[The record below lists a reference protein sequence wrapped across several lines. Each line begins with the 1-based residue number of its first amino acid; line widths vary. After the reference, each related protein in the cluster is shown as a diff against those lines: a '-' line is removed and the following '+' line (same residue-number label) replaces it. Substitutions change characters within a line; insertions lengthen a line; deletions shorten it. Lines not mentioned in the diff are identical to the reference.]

1 MAPVQTVVLGH
12 YDQKKLKDLKKL
24 LTDASLDVFST
35 SDGESVVQLAA
46 EHKPDLIL
54 IDVLMPGINGFEICR
69 EVKASFDKK
78 YLPVLLMTDR
88 EDAYSRGRGRYVG
101 ADDILE
107 YPLTA
112 QKVEEILHYPF
123 EDMDSTGK
131 VLSGEKRGKHD
142 RLVSSVVRDGAPIRP
157 DGLVARITDPL
168 TGLCNKAYMNL
179 KMEEEFKK
187 SRRYGTPLS
196 LIILDVDNFRDI
208 YQENGK
214 SCVKEVLVEIGS
226 VLLCES
232 RDIDIVG
239 RIGESRFLILL
250 PSTDLDGSKVMA
262 DRVFNNILER
272 PFEVADSA
280 VGITVTLSMGISSC
294 PRGSVKTVED
304 FLNMAIR
311 GLNASKENGGNQISI
326 VD

>member
-1 MAPVQTVVLGH
+1 MAPVQTVVIGH
-12 YDQKKLKDLKKL
+12 YDQKKLKDLKNL
-24 LTDASLDVFST
+24 LSDTGLKVHAT
-35 SDGESVVQLAA
+35 SDGETLLELAG

-54 IDVLMPGINGFEICR
+54 VDVLMPGINGFEICR
-69 EVKASFDKK
+69 EVKATSGSR
-78 YLPVLLMTDR
+78 YVPVILMTDR

-107 YPLTA
+107 YPLDV
-112 QKVEEILHYPF
+112 KKLESVINYPYEE
-123 EDMDSTGK
+123 MDAAGK
-131 VLSGEKRGKHD
+131 ALSGRREKQDKF
-142 RLVSSVVRDGAPIRP
+142 LSAVVRDGPPIRP

-187 SRRYGTPLS
+187 SRRYGTALS
-196 LIILDVDNFRDI
+196 LIILDIDNFRDV
-208 YQENGK
+208 YQQHGK
-214 SCVKEVLVEIGS
+214 SVGKEILVEIGS

-250 PSTDLDGSKVMA
+250 PQTDIDGARVMA
-262 DRVFNNILER
+262 DRVFNNIMER
-272 PFEVADSA
+272 PFEIADVDVSIS
-280 VGITVTLSMGISSC
+280 VNVSMGISSC
-294 PRGSVKTVED
+294 PRVSIKTVED
-304 FLNMAIR
+304 FLSMAIR
-311 GLNASKENGGNQISI
+311 GLNDAKEQGGNQISV